1 MQKSEI
7 LYEPLPI
14 GRIGVRR
21 DNEEVVIAKDFSC
34 FAHMLE
40 EYVSFG
46 AVDIVMP
53 KSAPEISTFD
63 QMPLLLRKRIRVI
76 DDENEIE
83 AMRRLLF
90 NLRKEFSVKIS
101 DEDQHLTFPKHTP
114 RELIQSIEKT
124 HSDIKRLALGF
135 NYGIQIEV
143 NPEISIKNFRYLRE
157 KTSDGQVRIILAQL
171 ESLMKLYG
179 EVSFDAPSPPKNSQ
193 PKELISVFDRLV
205 NDRSYLEYSDS
216 IFRLALPE
224 SRKQALVE
232 LRELERGIRSA
243 SFVSTGWNYLAKVIK
258 VYTGVPLPESSAIS
272 GIIQGRSLPALVN
285 FQEARTSAVEMWKKS
300 DLTAHPLRRDGK
312 PVVDGAISWLP
323 PLDSMKIYSPD
334 NKTFSLGNVGDLVSA
349 LEKVSIKLKDE
360 LDEDKV

>member
-40 EYVSFG
+40 EYISFG

-53 KSAPEISTFD
+53 KSAPEISTFN
-63 QMPLLLRKRIRVI
+63 QMPPLLRKRIRVI

-114 RELIQSIEKT
+114 RELIQSIDKT

-135 NYGIQIEV
+135 NYGVQIEI
-143 NPEISIKNFRYLRE
+143 NSETSIKNFRYLRE
-157 KTSDGQVRIILAQL
+157 KTSDRKVRIVLAQL
-171 ESLMKLYG
+171 ESLMKLYSEIG
-179 EVSFDAPSPPKNSQ
+179 FDAPSPPKNSQ
-193 PKELISVFDRLV
+193 PKELISVFDRLI
-205 NDRSYLEYSDS
+205 NDQSYLEYSDS
-216 IFRLALPE
+216 IFRLASPD

-232 LRELERGIRSA
+232 LRELERGIRST

-258 VYTGVPLPESSAIS
+258 VWTGVPLPESSAIF

-300 DLTAHPLRRDGK
+300 DLMDYPLRRDGK
-312 PVVDGAISWLP
+312 PVADEEIIWLP
-323 PLDSMKIYSPD
+323 PLESMEIYSPD
-334 NKTFSLGNVGDLVSA
+334 NKSFSLGKVGDLLAV
-349 LEKVSIKLKDE
+349 LEKVSIELKDE
-360 LDEDKV
+360 SDEDKA